1 MRTGLVLYVSESLA
15 EPLENRGKPDQT
27 AVEKCY
33 LPCRGEML
41 SALLFIQAF
50 CPNILET
57 FHSV

>member
-1 MRTGLVLYVSESLA
+1 MRTGLVLYVSEALA

-27 AVEKCY
+27 AMEKCY

-41 SALLFIQAF
+41 SALSFIQAF

-57 FHSV
+57 